1 MAEKKVQATRLNLSA
16 KRALV
21 EPGVDAPSI
30 RRRCKLLGLNRSS
43 GYEKERPATESA
55 ENLALMRRIDELYTA
70 HPF

>member
-1 MAEKKVQATRLNLSA
+1 VAAKKVQSVGLDVRA

-21 EPGVDAPSI
+21 EPGADRPSI
-30 RRRCKLLGLNRSS
+30 RRQCELVGLNRSS
-43 GYEKERPATESA
+43 GYEQARPASESE